1 MSRPSFPPDA
11 ASSGNLSSKLPQVA
25 VAAAAGAILSSRSR
39 LGGALV
45 LGGLAWLASRRR
57 PSSPVPEAALP
68 TSLDDICA
76 PSSPFLESVS
86 PESSSPAPDWEDL
99 RSSLQPPPSLFTPPP
114 VPTPPAPT
122 SPLAD
127 SPLLHAAPVFVEVAE
142 NAPPRRSSQAILP
155 DTIAIPTT
163 PDPPPDL
170 LAETEPPLAALPTG
184 FTTIQPKAGLRLP
197 PTDLPAELPPLE
209 FPTPPPLPRR
219 KTFLEWLREA

>member
-45 LGGLAWLASRRR
+45 LGGLAWLASRR
-57 PSSPVPEAALP
+57 PSPASPEADLP
-68 TSLDDICA
+68 TSLDDLCA
-76 PSSPFLESVS
+76 PSAPFLESLS
-86 PESSSPAPDWEDL
+86 PELSSPAPDWEDL

-114 VPTPPAPT
+114 VPAPPAPT

-163 PDPPPDL
+163 PDPPPEL
-170 LAETEPPLAALPTG
+170 LAETEPPAPTLPTG

-197 PTDLPAELPPLE
+197 STGLPAELPPLE
-209 FPTPPPLPRR
+209 LPAPPPLPPR

>member
-11 ASSGNLSSKLPQVA
+11 ASAGNRSSKLPQVA

-45 LGGLAWLASRRR
+45 LGGLAWLASRR
-57 PSSPVPEAALP
+57 PSSPVPEASLP
-68 TSLDDICA
+68 ASLDDLCA
-76 PSSPFLESVS
+76 PSAPFLESLS
-86 PESSSPAPDWEDL
+86 TESSSPAPDWEDL
-99 RSSLQPPPSLFTPPP
+99 RSSLQPPPSLFTPPS
-114 VPTPPAPT
+114 VPAAPAPT

-127 SPLLHAAPVFVEVAE
+127 SPLLHAAPVFVEVEE
-142 NAPPRRSSQAILP
+142 NAPPRGTPQSILP

-163 PDPPPDL
+163 PDPPPEL
-170 LAETEPPLAALPTG
+170 LAETEPPVTALPTS